1 MASNV
6 LSASRAG
13 TGSVVVTTT
22 SASITAQI
30 VGVGTV
36 AMPVAA
42 PPPTAR
48 QYAVTVNSS

>member
-13 TGSVVVTTT
+13 AGSAVVTAAVT
-22 SASITAQI
+22 ITAQV

-36 AMPVAA
+36 AQRVAA